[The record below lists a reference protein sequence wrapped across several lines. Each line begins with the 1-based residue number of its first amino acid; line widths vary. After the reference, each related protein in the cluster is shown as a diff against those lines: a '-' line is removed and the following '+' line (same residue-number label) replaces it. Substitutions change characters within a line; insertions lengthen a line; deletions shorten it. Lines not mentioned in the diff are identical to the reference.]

1 MIAKGGWMAS
11 GQQASN
17 AWKVLFVL
25 FLANLFNFF
34 DRAVPAIVIEPI
46 RMEWGLSDLQIGL
59 ISAAFTVVYAIAG
72 IPLGRLADT
81 GSRKKIMGIGMLAWS
96 VFTALGA
103 ASWNFAS
110 FLVTRIGVGI
120 GEASYAPAASSLIGD
135 LFPANRRSRAIG
147 VFMLG
152 LPLGLLLAFFTVGA
166 MVKAF
171 GSWKAPFVIAMLPG
185 LVIAI
190 ALFMIR
196 EPERGAAET
205 IQSST
210 APIANPIR
218 KVLAIQTMWWVIVA
232 GIAANFA
239 AYAVNSFMVPL
250 LQRFFGLALE
260 QAAVATGV
268 IVGITGLIGLVAG
281 GWVADR
287 AHERSDRGRML
298 LGALC
303 LTIAALATWYALSL
317 GAEEV
322 GLFIAIFS
330 LGWLLQ
336 YAYYVC
342 LYPAIQ
348 DVVEPKLRATAV
360 AVFFA
365 ALYLLGGAFGP
376 LVVGFFSDRSAEAAM
391 VAAGATEMTEQF
403 KAIGLHDALV
413 LVPIS
418 LAVTAVAFLL
428 ATRTFPADARAMSER
443 LARTG
448 TVRQPA

>member
-1 MIAKGGWMAS
+1 MAGGR
-11 GQQASN
+11 QASN
-17 AWKVLFVL
+17 AWRVLTVL

-46 RMEWGLSDLQIGL
+46 RMEWGLSDLQIGM
-59 ISAAFTVVYAIAG
+59 ISAAFTVVYAVAG

-81 GSRKKIMGIGMLAWS
+81 GSRKRVMGWGLIVWS
-96 VFTALGA
+96 AFTALGA
-103 ASWNFAS
+103 ASWNFIS
-110 FLVTRIGVGI
+110 FLATRIGVGI
-120 GEASYAPAASSLIGD
+120 GEASYAPAANSLIGD
-135 LFPANRRSRAIG
+135 LFPANKRSRATG

-185 LVIAI
+185 LAIAI
-190 ALFMIR
+190 AVFMIR
-196 EPERGAAET
+196 EPERGAAEVVQT
-205 IQSST
+205 DQT
-210 APIANPIR
+210 PIANPIR
-218 KVLAIQTMWWVIVA
+218 SVLSISTMWLVVIA

-250 LQRFFGLALE
+250 MQRFFGLPLE
-260 QAAVATGV
+260 RAAIATGV

-287 AHERSDRGRML
+287 VHERSQRGRLM
-298 LGALC
+298 LGAGSLAG
-303 LTIAALATWYALSL
+303 AALATWYALSFSAEQV
-317 GAEEV
+317 GA
-322 GLFIAIFS
+322 FIALFS
-330 LGWLLQ
+330 IGWLLQ
-336 YAYYVC
+336 YMFYVC

-348 DVVEPKLRATAV
+348 DVVEPRLRATAV
-360 AVFFA
+360 AIFFA

-376 LVVGFFSDRSAEAAM
+376 MVVGYFSDRYAEAAM
-391 VAAGATEMTEQF
+391 AAAGATAMTEQF
-403 KAIGLHDALV
+403 KAIGLHDALG

-418 LAVTAVAFLL
+418 LLITAIAFLA

-443 LARTG
+443 LARSG

>member
-1 MIAKGGWMAS
+1 MGG
-11 GQQASN
+11 GRQATN
-17 AWKVLFVL
+17 AWRVLTVL

-46 RMEWGLSDLQIGL
+46 RIEWGLSDLQIGIL
-59 ISAAFTVVYAIAG
+59 SAAFTVVYAVAG

-81 GSRKKIMGIGMLAWS
+81 GSRKKIMGWGLIFWS
-96 VFTALGA
+96 LFTALGA

-110 FLVTRIGVGI
+110 FLATRIGVGI
-120 GEASYAPAASSLIGD
+120 GEASYAPAANSLIGD
-135 LFPANRRSRAIG
+135 LFPANKRSRAMG

-166 MVKAF
+166 MVNAF

-185 LVIAI
+185 LAI
-190 ALFMIR
+190 AVSFFMID
-196 EPERGAAET
+196 EPERGAAEIVQT
-205 IQSST
+205 SQ

-218 KVLAIQTMWWVIVA
+218 KVLAIPTMWWIILA

-250 LQRFFGLALE
+250 MQRFFGLPLE
-260 QAAVATGV
+260 RAAIATGV
-268 IVGITGLIGLVAG
+268 IVGVTGLIGLVAG
-281 GWVADR
+281 GWIADR
-287 AHERSDRGRML
+287 AHERSERGRL
-298 LGALC
+298 TLGFVALA
-303 LTIAALATWYALSL
+303 IAALATWYALSL
-317 GAEEV
+317 GADQV
-322 GLFIAIFS
+322 GLFIGLFS
-330 LGWLLQ
+330 IGWLLQ

-348 DVVEPKLRATAV
+348 DVVEPRLRATAV

-376 LVVGFFSDRSAEAAM
+376 MVVGYFSDRSAEAAM
-391 VAAGATEMTEQF
+391 IAAGASEMTEQF
-403 KAIGLHDALV
+403 KAVGLHDALE

-418 LAVTAVAFLL
+418 LLVTALGILL
-428 ATRTFPADARAMSER
+428 ATRTFPADAKAMSES
-443 LARTG
+443 LARNG
-448 TVRQPA
+448 ARQPA